1 MQIFVIYLFFAVVA
15 LTFVLMALPTMIAK
29 SRK

>member
-1 MQIFVIYLFFAVVA
+1 MTLTLFYLFLAIVA
-15 LTFVLMALPTMIAK
+15 LTMVLMALPTIIAK